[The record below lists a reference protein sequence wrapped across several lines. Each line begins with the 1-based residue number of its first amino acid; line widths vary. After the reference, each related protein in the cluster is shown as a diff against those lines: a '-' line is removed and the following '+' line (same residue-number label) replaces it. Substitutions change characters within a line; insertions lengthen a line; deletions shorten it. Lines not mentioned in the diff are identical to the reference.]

1 MNDRLDDRNH
11 PNERPPA
18 VVSQNVHFAM
28 SEGHGVDFLIPG
40 LKAGQPEAYNQ
51 LHAMMADRLFRGA
64 FRLLRDRQ
72 EAEDAVQEAF
82 LELIKAGC
90 PPNEGRSLEAWLYTS
105 IRFTCAD
112 QFRRR
117 ERRPAS
123 PTAEPPES
131 NSEDEYWLGFDPELE
146 AALAALTPTQRL
158 VIHLKH
164 VEGLDG
170 HRIAEIVGSN
180 RGAVYATAARA
191 ERRLGR
197 LMARVAPNDKR
208 ATRKGRFRG

>member
-1 MNDRLDDRNH
+1 MDQ
-11 PNERPPA
+11 PGERPP
-18 VVSQNVHFAM
+18 VVVAPNVDL
-28 SEGHGVDFLIPG
+28 SLSDENGIDFLIPG
-40 LKAGQPEAYNQ
+40 LKAGRPEAYNQ
-51 LHAMMADRLFRGA
+51 LHSMMADRLFRGA
-64 FRLLRDRQ
+64 YRLLRDRQ

-82 LELIKAGC
+82 LELIRAGC
-90 PPNEGRSLEAWLYTS
+90 PPGEGRSLEAWLYTS

-117 ERRPAS
+117 ERRPAA
-123 PTAEPPES
+123 PTADPPEQKD
-131 NSEDEYWLGFDPELE
+131 EDEYWLGFDPELE
-146 AALAALTPTQRL
+146 SALAVLTPTQRL

-197 LMARVAPNDKR
+197 LLGRVGR
-208 ATRKGRFRG
+208 ADRYASEKEAFDD